1 MNKYIASIILL
12 FFSISI
18 KAQQS
23 NVFDFSASN
32 KKIMA
37 SKVNLTISETY
48 FKKDKTDIDAIL
60 KRAKRLKITGLIFT
74 SLGGAGIL
82 TTTPFVIIYGVSDN
96 YSNHHIG
103 NFAAALVGIMGYT
116 PSTACL
122 ITGIPMTVVGFK
134 KSKKQNSYKEF

>member
-1 MNKYIASIILL
+1 MII
-12 FFSISI
+12 
-18 KAQQS
+18 
-23 NVFDFSASN
+23 SAD
-32 KKIMA
+32 
-37 SKVNLTISETY
+37 Y
-48 FKKDKTDIDAIL
+48 YKKDKADSEDNS
-60 KRAKRLKITGLIFT
+60 KRAKRLKITGLVFT

-96 YSNHHIG
+96 YTNHHIG
-103 NFAAALVGIMGYT
+103 DFAAALVGIMGYT

>member
-1 MNKYIASIILL
+1 MNKYIPAIILL
-12 FFSISI
+12 FFNITV
-18 KAQQS
+18 KAQQTRTI
-23 NVFDFSASN
+23 DFLASN
-32 KKIMA
+32 QKITAKKNQLI
-37 SKVNLTISETY
+37 ISADY
-48 FKKDKTDIDAIL
+48 YKKDKADSEDNS
-60 KRAKRLKITGLIFT
+60 KRAKRLKITGLVFT

-96 YSNHHIG
+96 YTNHHIG
-103 NFAAALVGIMGYT
+103 DFAAALVGIMGYT